1 MAAILWATMNET
13 QTDETY
19 KKEITIGA
27 IALFSVAA
35 VVALVTLVI
44 YNNQPKITHQPATA
58 CDLLTTEEASG
69 LLGGKTI
76 RTTIKDPEIDGDTA
90 TSSCGYTDGNADMEK
105 AVVAAINVR
114 AAINDKGAEQNKTEF
129 AAGRPR
135 AAKEVKN
142 VGERAYWNLETGQL
156 NLLSGRNWVIISYG
170 VGATP
175 EANTLDDA
183 IKLAKK
189 VLN

>member
-1 MAAILWATMNET
+1 
-13 QTDETY
+13 
-19 KKEITIGA
+19 
-27 IALFSVAA
+27 
-35 VVALVTLVI
+35 
-44 YNNQPKITHQPATA
+44 
-58 CDLLTTEEASG
+58 
-69 LLGGKTI
+69 
-76 RTTIKDPEIDGDTA
+76 
-90 TSSCGYTDGNADMEK
+90 MEK
-105 AVVAAINVR
+105 AVVAAVNVR